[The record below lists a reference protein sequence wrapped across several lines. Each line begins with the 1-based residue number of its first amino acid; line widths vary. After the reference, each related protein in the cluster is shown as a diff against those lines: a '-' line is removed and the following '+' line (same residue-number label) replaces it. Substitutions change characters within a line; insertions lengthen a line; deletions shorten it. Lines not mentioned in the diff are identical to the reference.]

1 MRGSPKRKSMSVKN
15 VFDKIV
21 SFENLLNAEKEV
33 GAGKKGQ
40 RNEVLLFRE
49 DLENNI
55 FELQEHMKRLM
66 HPEAQYNIFY
76 VYEPKV
82 RKVIDID
89 YKNKI
94 IQRAIYDVINPL
106 ICKGF
111 ITDTFS
117 CVEDRG
123 QLRAAQRL
131 YNWEKM
137 LSRRPGRWY
146 YLKIDIAKFFYRI
159 PHDIMC
165 KTIDKKI
172 GDKRAAT
179 LIQGYIEE
187 KVIPFGLPLGTNPQT
202 IPFEEMLWDRG
213 IPIGGGLSHML
224 ANMYLDKLDQ
234 YCKRE
239 LGIKFFIRYM
249 DDTFALANN
258 KEQLHEWKAKISEFL
273 LNIGLE
279 LNNKTAIRPIESG
292 AEFVGVVVYPTHM
305 VIRKSTSL
313 RMKRRLRVIQKEYAE
328 YKITLKEASET
339 VNSYRALLKHFDC
352 HNLKKKIF
360 ENLVLTHDKET
371 LYAR

>member
-1 MRGSPKRKSMSVKN
+1 MSVKN

-33 GAGKKGQ
+33 GAGKKGE
-40 RNEVLLFRE
+40 RDEVLLFRE

-55 FELQEHMKRLM
+55 FKLQDCMKQLT
-66 HPEAQYNIFY
+66 HPEAHYNIFY

-111 ITDTFS
+111 ITDTYS
-117 CVEDRG
+117 CVDDRG
-123 QLRAAQRL
+123 QLRAAKKL

-137 LSRRPGRWY
+137 LSRRPGQWY

-159 PHDIMC
+159 PHDILC
-165 KTIDKKI
+165 RTIDKKI
-172 GDKRAAT
+172 GDRRAAT
-179 LIQGYIEE
+179 LIKGYIEE
-187 KVIPFGLPLGTNPQT
+187 KVIPFGLPLGANPQT
-202 IPFEEMLWDRG
+202 ISPEEMLWDRG

-239 LGIKFFIRYM
+239 LGIEFYIRYM
-249 DDTFALANN
+249 DDTFALTNS
-258 KEQLHEWKAKISEFL
+258 KQQLHEWKEKISDFL
-273 LNIGLE
+273 FDIGLE

-292 AEFVGVVVYPTHM
+292 AEFVGVVVNPTRM

-313 RMKRRLRVIQKEYAE
+313 RMKRRLKVVQREYAE
-328 YKITLKEASET
+328 CKITLKKASET
-339 VNSYRALLKHFDC
+339 VSSYKALLKHFDC
-352 HNLKKKIF
+352 HSLEKKIWEDF
-360 ENLVLTHDKET
+360 VLTHDKEI